1 MLMKITSVDFVTS
14 AVRKSQ
20 YPEDKKVEFLMIGRS
35 NVGKSSFIN
44 TLVNR
49 KNIARISSIPGKTQT
64 LNFFLINDNF
74 YLVDV
79 PGYGFAKVSK
89 SLKNKFGVIIEDYLK
104 DRENLKMVFMLVD
117 FRHKPTN
124 DDVLMYDYLK
134 YYKIPVTIIATKSD
148 KVSKNSY
155 MKNEKIIRETL
166 NLDENDDI
174 ILFSSVSK
182 LGKQDVYQKIEN
194 IIGV

>member
-1 MLMKITSVDFVTS
+1 MKISNVDFVTS

-20 YPEDKKVEFLMIGRS
+20 YPEDKRCEFLMIGRS

-49 KNIARISSIPGKTQT
+49 KNIARTSSIPGKTQT
-64 LNFFLINDNF
+64 LNFFLVNNAF

-89 SLKNKFGVIIEDYLK
+89 SLKQKFGMIIEDYIQ

-117 FRHKPTN
+117 FRHKPT
-124 DDVLMYDYLK
+124 DDDKLMYDYLK
-134 YYKIPVTIIATKSD
+134 YYDKKVTIIATKSD

-155 MKNEKIIRETL
+155 TKNEKIIRETL
-166 NLDENDDI
+166 NMDENDKLVLFSAVNKMGKQEVLDI
-174 ILFSSVSK
+174 IEEL
-182 LGKQDVYQKIEN
+182 L
-194 IIGV
+194 

>member
-1 MLMKITSVDFVTS
+1 MKISNVDFVTS

-20 YPEDKKVEFLMIGRS
+20 YPEDKRCEFLMIGRS

-49 KNIARISSIPGKTQT
+49 KNIARTSSIPGKTQT
-64 LNFFLINDNF
+64 LNFFLVNNAF

-89 SLKNKFGVIIEDYLK
+89 SLKQKFGMIIEDYIQ

-117 FRHKPTN
+117 FRHKPT
-124 DDVLMYDYLK
+124 DDDKLMYDYLK
-134 YYKIPVTIIATKSD
+134 YYDKKVTIIATKSD

-155 MKNEKIIRETL
+155 TKNEKIIRETL
-166 NLDENDDI
+166 NMDESDKLVLFSAVNKIGKQEVLDI
-174 ILFSSVSK
+174 IEEL
-182 LGKQDVYQKIEN
+182 L
-194 IIGV
+194 

>member
-1 MLMKITSVDFVTS
+1 MKISNVDFVTS

-20 YPEDKKVEFLMIGRS
+20 YPEDKKCEFLMIGRS

-49 KNIARISSIPGKTQT
+49 KNIARTSSIPGKTQT
-64 LNFFLINDNF
+64 LNFFLVNNAF

-89 SLKNKFGVIIEDYLK
+89 SLKQKFGMIIEDYIQ

-117 FRHKPTN
+117 FRHKPT
-124 DDVLMYDYLK
+124 DDDKLMYDYLK
-134 YYKIPVTIIATKSD
+134 YYDKKVTIIATKSD

-155 MKNEKIIRETL
+155 TKNEKIIRETL
-166 NLDENDDI
+166 NMDENDKLVLFSAVNKIGKQEVLDI
-174 ILFSSVSK
+174 IEEL
-182 LGKQDVYQKIEN
+182 L
-194 IIGV
+194 

>member
-1 MLMKITSVDFVTS
+1 MKISNVDFVTS

-20 YPEDKKVEFLMIGRS
+20 YPEDKKCEFLMIGRS

-49 KNIARISSIPGKTQT
+49 KNIARTSSIPGKTQT
-64 LNFFLINDNF
+64 LNFFLVNNAF

-89 SLKNKFGVIIEDYLK
+89 NLKQKFGMIIEDYIQ
-104 DRENLKMVFMLVD
+104 DRDNLKMVFMLVD
-117 FRHKPTN
+117 FRHKPT
-124 DDVLMYDYLK
+124 DDDKLMYDYLK
-134 YYKIPVTIIATKSD
+134 YYDKKVTIIATKSD

-155 MKNEKIIRETL
+155 TKNEKIIRETL
-166 NLDENDDI
+166 NMDESDKLVLFSAVNKIGKQEVLDI
-174 ILFSSVSK
+174 IEEL
-182 LGKQDVYQKIEN
+182 L
-194 IIGV
+194 

>member
-1 MLMKITSVDFVTS
+1 MKISNVDFVTS

-20 YPEDKKVEFLMIGRS
+20 YPEGKKCEFLMLGRS

-49 KNIARISSIPGKTQT
+49 KNIARTSSIPGKTQT
-64 LNFFLINDNF
+64 LNFFLVNNAF

-89 SLKNKFGVIIEDYLK
+89 SLKQKFGMIIEDYIQ
-104 DRENLKMVFMLVD
+104 DRDNLKMVFMLVD
-117 FRHKPTN
+117 FRHKPT
-124 DDVLMYDYLK
+124 DDDKLMYDYLK
-134 YYKIPVTIIATKSD
+134 YYDKKVTIIATKSD

-155 MKNEKIIRETL
+155 TKNEKIIRETL
-166 NLDENDDI
+166 NMDENDKLVLFSAVDKIGKQEVQDI
-174 ILFSSVSK
+174 IEEL
-182 LGKQDVYQKIEN
+182 L
-194 IIGV
+194 

>member
-1 MLMKITSVDFVTS
+1 MKISNVDFVTS

-20 YPEDKKVEFLMIGRS
+20 YPEDKKCEFLMIGRS

-49 KNIARISSIPGKTQT
+49 KNIARTSSIPGKTQT
-64 LNFFLINDNF
+64 LNFFLVNNAF

-89 SLKNKFGVIIEDYLK
+89 NLKQKFGMIIEDYIQ

-117 FRHKPTN
+117 FRHKPT
-124 DDVLMYDYLK
+124 DDDKLMYDYLK
-134 YYKIPVTIIATKSD
+134 YYDKKVTIIATKSD

-155 MKNEKIIRETL
+155 TKNEKIIRETL
-166 NLDENDDI
+166 NMDENDKLVLFSAVNKIGKQEVLDI
-174 ILFSSVSK
+174 IEEL
-182 LGKQDVYQKIEN
+182 L
-194 IIGV
+194 

>member
-1 MLMKITSVDFVTS
+1 MKISNVDFVTS

-20 YPEDKKVEFLMIGRS
+20 YPEDKKCEFLMIGRS

-49 KNIARISSIPGKTQT
+49 KNIARTSSIPGKTQT
-64 LNFFLINDNF
+64 LNFFLVNNAF

-89 SLKNKFGVIIEDYLK
+89 NLKQKFGMIIEDYIQ
-104 DRENLKMVFMLVD
+104 DRDNLKMVFMLVD
-117 FRHKPTN
+117 FRHKPT
-124 DDVLMYDYLK
+124 DDDKLMYDYLK
-134 YYKIPVTIIATKSD
+134 YYDKKVTIIATKSD

-155 MKNEKIIRETL
+155 TKNEKIIRETL
-166 NLDENDDI
+166 NMDENDKLVLFSAVNKIGKQEVLDI
-174 ILFSSVSK
+174 IEEL
-182 LGKQDVYQKIEN
+182 L
-194 IIGV
+194 

>member
-1 MLMKITSVDFVTS
+1 MKISNVDFVTS

-20 YPEDKKVEFLMIGRS
+20 YPEDKKCEFLMIGRS

-49 KNIARISSIPGKTQT
+49 KNIARTSSIPGKTQT
-64 LNFFLINDNF
+64 LNFFLVNNAF

-89 SLKNKFGVIIEDYLK
+89 SLKQKFGMIIEDYIQ

-117 FRHKPTN
+117 FRHKPT
-124 DDVLMYDYLK
+124 DDDKLMYDYLK
-134 YYKIPVTIIATKSD
+134 YYDKKVTIIATKSD

-155 MKNEKIIRETL
+155 TKNEKIIRETL
-166 NLDENDDI
+166 NMDENDKLVLFSAVNKIGKQEVQDI
-174 ILFSSVSK
+174 IEEL
-182 LGKQDVYQKIEN
+182 L
-194 IIGV
+194 

>member
-1 MLMKITSVDFVTS
+1 MKITSVDFVTS

-20 YPEDKKVEFLMIGRS
+20 YPEDKKAEFLMIGRS

-89 SLKNKFGVIIEDYLK
+89 SLKNKFGLIIEDYLK

-155 MKNEKIIRETL
+155 VKNEKIIRETL